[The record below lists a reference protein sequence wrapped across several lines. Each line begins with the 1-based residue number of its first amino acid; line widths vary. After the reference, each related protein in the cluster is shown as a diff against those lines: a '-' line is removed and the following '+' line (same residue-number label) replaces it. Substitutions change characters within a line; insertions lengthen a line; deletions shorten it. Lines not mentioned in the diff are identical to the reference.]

1 MLIAR
6 RFDYMDQL
14 GKQLVLEGKVT
25 EQQLGLALEHQK
37 LHGGKVGQN
46 LVSLGYI
53 SAEDLENFFRKH
65 PASPVTLEDTDVD
78 ESVLLDLVMK
88 HIRFM
93 GEFMLADVA
102 EKVKLPIKIVDV
114 IMETLKRDKL
124 VEIKGGAGYASV
136 TYTFKIT
143 DAGRKRSTE
152 LLQLCRYVGPAPVS
166 LKAYRTMV
174 KHQSVKNMVVSEDS
188 FANAFSHLVI
198 DKSLLRRLGP
208 AISSGNS
215 ILVYGPPG
223 NGKTAVA
230 EAIGQLLPDDIY
242 IPYAISVGGQIISL
256 FDPVN
261 HVAATP
267 VMEAGRVDQRWV
279 LIKRPFVLTGG
290 ELTLKMLDLDF
301 NDVSKYYEAP
311 LQMKANNGLFVMDD
325 LGRQQIDPHKLLNR
339 WIIPLDRRIDFI
351 SLNTGMKF
359 QIPFDML
366 IIFST
371 NFEPVDLVDDALLRR
386 IRYKI
391 KIDHPSEMQYE
402 AIFKQVC
409 EKHHVAFNKEVF
421 AFLIKDC
428 YKKHNIEL
436 DACHPRDLV
445 EHIMDIAHYYRRPAE
460 LTRENIVTAWQNY
473 FAGTEC

>member
-1 MLIAR
+1 MLNAR

-37 LHGGKVGQN
+37 LHGGRVGQN
-46 LVSLGYI
+46 LVSLGYL

-65 PASPVTLEDTDVD
+65 PAPPVTLEDTDVD

-198 DKSLLRRLGP
+198 EKSLLKRLGP

-267 VMEAGRVDQRWV
+267 IMEAGRV

-391 KIDHPSEMQYE
+391 KVDHPNEMQYE

-421 AFLIKDC
+421 TFLIKDC

-436 DACHPRDLV
+436 DACHPRDLI